1 MGFLLT
7 KKEHKKSEAGGRVSD
22 FSKALQQKDKKIK
35 KNFAEKLIMSMLF
48 LDFYIVPSVKFW
60 LPEEEILLFH
70 F

>member
-1 MGFLLT
+1 MLT
-7 KKEHKKSEAGGRVSD
+7 KKELKKSEAGGRVSD

-35 KNFAEKLIMSMLF
+35 KKNFAEKLIMSMLF
-48 LDFYIVPSVKFW
+48 LDFHIVPSVKFW